1 MITNKENTSPFSKDN
16 DTAPHVLIIG
26 GGFGGLE
33 VAKALSKTNCRVTL
47 VDRRN
52 HHVFQPLLYQ
62 VATAALSP
70 AEIASPIRNI
80 LRGVKNCRVVLAEVD
95 SIDLAQSHVI
105 IRDVAVR
112 YDYLVLA
119 AGATHSY
126 FGRDDFAATAPG
138 LKTLEDAIEIR
149 KRIILSFEEAEYED
163 DPERRRAKLTFM
175 IIGGGPTGVEM
186 AGAIKEIAAKSLPRE
201 FRNIDT
207 TSARVILVEGSDR
220 LLGTFRP
227 ELSANALKQLVD
239 MGIEVKLSSRV
250 TDIQPGLVTIGE
262 EQIQAQ
268 NIFWAAGVQGN
279 GLGKKLGTELDRAGR
294 VVVGH
299 DCSVPGHSN
308 VFVIGDMAAHKEAGT
323 GKQVPG
329 VAQGAIQTGQY
340 VGKLL
345 RSEIGA
351 TTKPSNRTPDRAPF
365 RYFDK
370 GSLAT
375 IGRARAVGEVFGF
388 KVYGFIAWLLW
399 AVVHI
404 MFIVEF
410 RNRILVGA
418 RWLWNW
424 LLHARDTR
432 LIIGSSELQIAR
444 VHSPER
450 DVQPVQNLN

>member
-1 MITNKENTSPFSKDN
+1 MAVNTENTSLLTS
-16 DTAPHVLIIG
+16 DTEALPHVLIIG

-33 VAKALSKTNCRVTL
+33 VAKSLSKSKCRVTL

-80 LRGVKNCRVVLAEVD
+80 LRGVKNCRVVLGEVD
-95 SIDLAQSHVI
+95 SVDLNSGRVI

-126 FGRDDFAATAPG
+126 FGRDDYASTAPG

-149 KRIILSFEEAEYED
+149 TRIILSFEEAEYED
-163 DPERRRAKLTFM
+163 DPELRRAKLTFM
-175 IIGGGPTGVEM
+175 IIGGGPTGVEL
-186 AGAIKEIAAKSLPRE
+186 AGAIKEIAAKSLPSE

-207 TSARVILVEGSDR
+207 KTARVILVEGSDR
-220 LLGTFRP
+220 LLGTFP
-227 ELSANALKQLVD
+227 QELSANALKQLTE
-239 MGIEVKLSSRV
+239 MGVEVKLNCRV
-250 TDIQPGLVTIGE
+250 TNIQPGVVTIGE
-262 EQIQAQ
+262 EQIRSQ

-279 GLGKKLGTELDRAGR
+279 KLSKQLGVELDRSGR
-294 VVVGH
+294 VIVAS
-299 DCSVPGHSN
+299 DCSVPGHRN

-345 RSEIGA
+345 RTELKGSSDTNA
-351 TTKPSNRTPDRAPF
+351 RVPF

-410 RNRILVGA
+410 RNRISVA
-418 RWLWNW
+418 TRWGWNW

-432 LIIGSSELQIAR
+432 LIIDGSEIQVAR
-444 VHSPER
+444 VNSK
-450 DVQPVQNLN
+450 DVVLVDDYRKS

>member
-1 MITNKENTSPFSKDN
+1 MITSAENTSLISESKDA
-16 DTAPHVLIIG
+16 DPHVLVIG

-33 VAKALSKTNCRVTL
+33 VAKSLRKSRCRVTL

-80 LRGVKNCRVVLAEVD
+80 LKGAKNCRVVLAEVE
-95 SIDLAQSHVI
+95 SIDLAASRVI

-126 FGRDDFAATAPG
+126 FGRDDFATTAPG

-163 DPERRRAKLTFM
+163 DPEIRQAKLTFM

-186 AGAIKEIAAKSLPRE
+186 AGAIKEIAAKSLPSE

-207 TSARVILVEGSDR
+207 TSARVILVEGADR
-220 LLGTFRP
+220 LLGTFAP
-227 ELSANALKQLVD
+227 ELSANALKQLND
-239 MGIEVKLSSRV
+239 MGVEVKLNSRV
-250 TDIQPGLVTIGE
+250 TDIKPGVVTIGD
-262 EQIQAQ
+262 EQFRSQ

-279 GLGKKLGTELDRAGR
+279 SLGKKLGTELDRAGR
-294 VVVGH
+294 VVVGN
-299 DCSVPGHSN
+299 DCSIPGHSN
-308 VFVIGDMAAHKEAGT
+308 VFVIGDMASHKEAAT
-323 GKQVPG
+323 GKLVPG

-340 VGKLL
+340 VGNLL
-345 RSEIGA
+345 RREIEGKA
-351 TTKPSNRTPDRAPF
+351 KTNERAPF

-375 IGRARAVGEVFGF
+375 IGRARAVGEVFGV
-388 KVYGFIAWLLW
+388 KVYGFMAWLLW

-432 LIIGSSELQIAR
+432 LIIGSSDMQITR
-444 VHSPER
+444 VHSPEQ
-450 DVQPVQNLN
+450 DVQPIQSSS